1 MYKFFPAPTEYLVVA
16 AETEVIS
23 VSLDPRIKSAPIP
36 PIKGLV
42 GVVAVDFDY
51 DERYIYFSQ
60 VLRRAISRVKMGT
73 NDIEDMAKTGNDSGM
88 LQITRIS

>member
-1 MYKFFPAPTEYLVVA
+1 MVA

-23 VSLDPRIKSAPIP
+23 VSLDPRIKSAPIS